1 MDPPQRARPFG
12 GQVARRHGDSCRGAI
27 EKGLDDGELD
37 IGHDDIGVGELVAQH
52 VGARDLHVD
61 AVRACGLRG
70 DLDGDLVEIDG
81 ADRREAETG
90 RRDSHDTRPAAGV
103 EQAAALEPGEKV
115 DACARRRMRAGPERS
130 PGIDDDRELSG
141 RRRDPRRPDPEP
153 AGADGPMELFPA
165 VFPSARYGLT
175 RRLSEGRPD
184 LRFARAVGVGGEL
197 DGRACLVLLEPGRKA
212 LEEPRSGDL
221 GLRARDAERDADEAA
236 QRSALFRRLKNPSSS
251 SREA

>member
-1 MDPPQRARPFG
+1 MDPPLRARPFS
-12 GQVARRHGDSCRGAI
+12 GQIARRHGDSCRGTI
-27 EKGLDDGELD
+27 EKGLDNGELD
-37 IGHDDIGVGELVAQH
+37 IGHDDIDVGELVAQH
-52 VGARDLHVD
+52 VDVRNLQVD
-61 AVRACGLRG
+61 AVRACSVRR
-70 DLDGDLVEIDG
+70 DLDRDVVEIDG
-81 ADRREAETG
+81 ADRGEAESCG
-90 RRDSHDTRPAAGV
+90 RDSHHAGSAAGV
-103 EQAAALEPGEKV
+103 EQAAAFETAEKL
-115 DACARRRMRAGPERS
+115 DACASRRMGAGPERS

-153 AGADGPMELFPA
+153 AGADGSVELFPA

-175 RRLSEGRPD
+175 PRLSEGRPD
-184 LRFARAVGVGGEL
+184 LSFARAAGVGGEL

-251 SREA
+251 SRET